1 MQTPATRKVRAEKVC
16 IAKIPPGHGSSG
28 AFSSTQATQ
37 EELRAAFAVYGPLES
52 ISIVKRESKLTRE
65 RYGFANFYWHEDA
78 ANCLAALK
86 KGEVILR
93 DGYCNPRVVKGKWA
107 QKSKLGCK

>member
-1 MQTPATRKVRAEKVC
+1 M
-16 IAKIPPGHGSSG
+16 
-28 AFSSTQATQ
+28 
-37 EELRAAFAVYGPLES
+37 YGPLES

-107 QKSKLGCK
+107 QKSKQFELRVGRNKA